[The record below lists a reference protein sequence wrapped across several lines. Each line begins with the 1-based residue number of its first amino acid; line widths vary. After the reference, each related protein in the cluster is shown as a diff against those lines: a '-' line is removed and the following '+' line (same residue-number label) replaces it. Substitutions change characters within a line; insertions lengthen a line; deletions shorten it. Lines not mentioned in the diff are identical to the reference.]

1 MIAMPVKTN
10 TIEGV
15 LAPLFGHAK
24 YFSLSDAQGNVTI
37 HKNDADGGVK
47 VVPFLSHLGVKTVF
61 LNHVGE
67 KPFHL
72 LLKHNIEVY
81 FAGKERITFQ
91 EALEKFHNGLLEKVT
106 VVNYMS
112 LLGEDDHHHHE
123 HDHGG
128 GCGCGN

>member
-1 MIAMPVKTN
+1 MIAMPVKTDK
-10 TIEGV
+10 TEGI

-24 YFSLSDAQGNVTI
+24 YFSLIDEKGNVSI
-37 HKNDADGGVK
+37 HKNEGAAGIK
-47 VVPFLSHLGVKTVF
+47 VVQFLSGLGVKTVL

-72 LLKHNIEVY
+72 LQKHNIDVY

-91 EALEKFHNGLLEKVT
+91 EALAKLHRGELEKVT

-112 LLGEDDHHHHE
+112 LLGEDEH
-123 HDHGG
+123 HDHGD
-128 GCGCGN
+128 GCEN